1 MIMSGLILLIKKKL
15 LIRAVKT
22 KKIEGMSDQEI
33 TINNTTYPRAFYEA
47 KTPKSVIREIL

>member
-1 MIMSGLILLIKKKL
+1 MN
-15 LIRAVKT
+15 VKT

-47 KTPKSVIREIL
+47 KTPKSVAP